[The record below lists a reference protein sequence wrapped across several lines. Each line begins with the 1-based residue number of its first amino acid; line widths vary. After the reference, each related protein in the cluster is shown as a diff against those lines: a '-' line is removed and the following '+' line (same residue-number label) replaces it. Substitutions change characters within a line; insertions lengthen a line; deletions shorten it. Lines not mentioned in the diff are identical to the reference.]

1 MHLHHDLHIIESYKK
16 PLKSGT
22 PLTERTDLENLSKKQ
37 LKKLKR
43 KKKAIEETNNTEPVE
58 EKVTPV
64 QEVPMK
70 QAVEPVVDEMITE
83 EPYVPN
89 HRVKIVDLGNSC
101 FVDKQF
107 TDEVQTRQYRAPEV
121 IMGMKYST
129 PIDVWSAAC
138 VAFELATGD
147 FLFNTKDTNVPRDE
161 DHLALIAELV
171 GDFPQKIK
179 TAGKR
184 WHHFFDKYG
193 KFKHVPNLKFWP
205 LESVLKD
212 KYRMS
217 TEDSKLFASFLL
229 PMLVVDPQQRVTAEQ
244 CLKHPFLTEQV
255 ATTIDVSSVI
265 DKITE
270 TKE

>member
-1 MHLHHDLHIIESYKK
+1 MTHIIGSYKK

-43 KKKAIEETNNTEPVE
+43 KKKAIEETNNTETVE

-64 QEVPMK
+64 QDVPMK
-70 QAVEPVVDEMITE
+70 QAEEPVVDEMVTETPE

-171 GDFPQKIK
+171 GEFPQKIK

-217 TEDSKLFASFLL
+217 TEDAKLFASFLL
-229 PMLVVDPQQRVTAEQ
+229 PMLVVDPQQRVTAEE

-255 ATTIDVSSVI
+255 DTTIDVSSVI
-265 DKITE
+265 DKITAIE
-270 TKE
+270 